1 MNLQKRKVS
10 CTFKRENS
18 LEIQERIYQLSR
30 RRVGSHDTLSVS
42 WVFRPFRHSMR
53 LYNTFTGRKPPTEKP
68 TAFTPCRSR
77 HEDEAVA
84 K

>member
-1 MNLQKRKVS
+1 MTNKKRKVS

-30 RRVGSHDTLSVS
+30 RRVGSHDTSSVS
-42 WVFRPFRHSMR
+42 WVFLFRHSIR
-53 LYNTFTGRKPPTEKP
+53 LYNTFTGRKPLTEKP